1 VRAIL
6 TPDLAPRTGIV
17 LFRPGPDVM
26 PLFRSGRVLIEL
38 PPENLRNAPSGMLPP
53 ARQPLAESSDLAPFF
68 ADPRVIKMA
77 GGAMGLESFVMKRK
91 ECQWEGG
98 DYHHHEM
105 VALPY
110 ADSCVRLCWSCDNRL
125 REQHIERLVD
135 TAHRNRA
142 AWVIDSIRVGL
153 GFGGDHVVTLPEL
166 CWWAVAK
173 NIAAAIPECAARSAL
188 RWPEL
193 VIEAGP
199 QKESELMPPLSAAAV
214 LQEKAKPAGAPA
226 VRSHQQIEQLPAVF
240 TIEIDPESPETFMRR
255 PKRRRWENTKY
266 LKWVRSQPCVAC
278 GQQAD
283 DAHHLIGHGQGGIGT
298 KAHDLF
304 TMPLCRAD
312 HRELHA
318 DPVAWESKHGSQ
330 IEWVV
335 KIQDRA
341 LALGV
346 IATSKK

>member
-1 VRAIL
+1 MRAIL

-53 ARQPLAESSDLAPFF
+53 ARQPLAESADLVPFF

-77 GGAMGLESFVMKRK
+77 GGAKGLESFVMKRSG
-91 ECQWEGG
+91 CQWEGG

-110 ADSCVRLCWSCDNRL
+110 AGGCVRLCWSCDNRL
-125 REQHIERLVD
+125 RDQHLDRMVD

-142 AWVIDSIRVGL
+142 EWVIDSIRVGL
-153 GFGGDHVVTLPEL
+153 GFGADHVVTLPEL

-193 VIEAGP
+193 VIETGP
-199 QKESELMPPLSAAAV
+199 QKESDLMPPLSAAAA
-214 LQEKAKPAGAPA
+214 LQEKAKPAGT
-226 VRSHQQIEQLPAVF
+226 QQIEQLPAIF
-240 TIEIDPESPETFMRR
+240 AIEIDPESPETFMRR
-255 PKRRRWENTKY
+255 PKRRRWECEKY
-266 LKWVRSQPCVAC
+266 TRWVKTQDCPCC
-278 GQQAD
+278 GSRAD
-283 DAHHLIGHGQGGIGT
+283 DPHHLIGHGQGGMGT

-304 TMPLCRAD
+304 VLPLCRVHHD
-312 HRELHA
+312 ELHR
-318 DPVAWESKHGSQ
+318 DPVAFEEKYGSQ
-330 IEWVV
+330 LELLFRFL
-335 KIQDRA
+335 DRA